1 MESAEKC
8 LENPEDY
15 QGRAT
20 LMWAAT
26 LALNGLPVAG
36 IGQFNFPNHLIEH
49 ALSALYDIAHGAGLS
64 IIIPGWMK
72 YASKHS
78 PTKFAQFAER
88 VFGIQEESPEKTAE
102 KGIEA
107 LKAWFDKI
115 GSPTSLAAANI
126 PEDAIE
132 NLAQNAADLGVV
144 WNNVPE
150 YTKDVIIEILTLC
163 K

>member
-1 MESAEKC
+1 MEKA
-8 LENPEDY
+8 
-15 QGRAT
+15 
-20 LMWAAT
+20 
-26 LALNGLPVAG
+26 
-36 IGQFNFPNHLIEH
+36 
-49 ALSALYDIAHGAGLS
+49 
-64 IIIPGWMK
+64 
-72 YASKHS
+72 
-78 PTKFAQFAER
+78 
-88 VFGIQEESPEKTAE
+88 AE

-115 GSPTSLAAANI
+115 GSPTSLAAVNI